1 MSPRAEWPEQ
11 IEQGEDPRRRLAE
24 LASLYDV
31 ARTLLGARDHVQVA
45 SRMVSSGMG
54 VLGARSGAMFVSD
67 ERGRYRLLHCAGIE
81 GAERGETLPIGAPA
95 REWLL
100 REGAFVVGTAAAARG
115 VTDLRDRLVDQYD
128 AALCAAV
135 ADKHGLIGL
144 LVFGARLLPADY
156 DGGHLALVDSLAALA
171 AQSLAARPA
180 REPGAGDGLRP
191 ADASPR
197 RTTALRGP
205 ARDHEAL
212 REVYPPLRAMVSQSA
227 AMLET
232 CQELIAVGPTPFPV
246 LLTGESGVGKELA
259 AHAIHE
265 LSERAGGP
273 FEVVDCGSIPREL
286 IESELFGHVRGAFT
300 GAHRDRRGA
309 FELAQRGTLFL
320 DEIGEMPLPL
330 QKRLLRVLQEGR
342 FRRVGDE
349 HLIEGDVRVVAAT
362 NRDLQAE
369 VSAKR
374 FREDLYYRLSV
385 FSIRIPPL
393 RERIEDLVPLMRHIL
408 QRQCRELGITA
419 CEVDGDV
426 VAALAEHTWPG
437 NIRELTN
444 LCAALS
450 VRARHDGHINRD
462 DLEHVWRRQHAGQE
476 PPWSGVTHTPR
487 GRLGDWVL
495 VQARA
500 ARFNLIEAARLLQRR
515 KRSGQSAPLTERS
528 ALSYYL
534 VGEILRALVEAEGDA
549 AKASRAVAGSD
560 ELVDRIAPRVNKI
573 CEVLRGARGES
584 KLRTSFAKLPA
595 GYEEILLRAQRAV
608 LHR

>member
-1 MSPRAEWPEQ
+1 MSAKSDWPEQ
-11 IEQGEDPRRRLAE
+11 MDVREDPQRRLAE
-24 LASLYDV
+24 LSSLYEA
-31 ARTLLGARDHVQVA
+31 ARALLGARDHQQVA
-45 SRMVSSGMG
+45 ARIVRSGMG
-54 VLGARSGAMFVSD
+54 VLGARSGAMFVAD
-67 ERGRYRLLHCAGIE
+67 DRGRYRLLHCATIE
-81 GAERGETLPIGAPA
+81 DAERGEHLPIPA
-95 REWLL
+95 QPREWLL
-100 REGAFVVGTAAAARG
+100 REGAFVMVGAATARG
-115 VTDLRDRLVDQYD
+115 LAELRDRLVERYD
-128 AALCAAV
+128 ATLGAAV
-135 ADKHGLIGL
+135 SDAHGLLGL
-144 LVFGARLLPADY
+144 LVFGPRLLPSGY
-156 DGGHLALVDSLAALA
+156 DDGHLALLDSLAALA
-171 AQSLAARPA
+171 AQSLAARPVRDA
-180 REPGAGDGLRP
+180 AATDGL
-191 ADASPR
+191 ATTETNAR
-197 RTTALRGP
+197 RGGAPRGP
-205 ARDHEAL
+205 ARDQEAL
-212 REVYPPLRAMVSQSA
+212 REAHPPLRAMVGQSA
-227 AMLET
+227 AMLEM
-232 CQELIAVGPTPFPV
+232 CQELVAVAPTPFPV

-265 LSERAGGP
+265 LSERSSGP
-273 FEVVDCGSIPREL
+273 FEVVDCGSIPRDL

-309 FELAQRGTLFL
+309 FDLAQRGTLFL

-362 NRDLQAE
+362 NRDLHVE
-369 VSAKR
+369 VGAKR

-393 RERIEDLVPLMRHIL
+393 RERIDDLVPLMRHIL
-408 QRQCRELGITA
+408 MRQCRELGVKT

-426 VAALAEHTWPG
+426 IGALAEHAWPG

-450 VRARHDGHINRD
+450 VRAREDGHITRD
-462 DLEHVWRRQHAGQE
+462 DLDHVWRRQHGGQD
-476 PPWSGVTHTPR
+476 PPWSGASRTSR

-515 KRSGQSAPLTERS
+515 KRSGQSVPLTERS

-549 AKASRAVAGSD
+549 DEAARAVAGCED
-560 ELVDRIAPRVNKI
+560 LVARIVPRVNKI
-573 CEVLRGARGES
+573 CEVLRGVRDEAN
-584 KLRTSFAKLPA
+584 LRHSFSKLPA
-595 GYEEILLRAQRAV
+595 GYEEILFRAQRAV

>member
-1 MSPRAEWPEQ
+1 MSARADWPEQ
-11 IEQGEDPRRRLAE
+11 TELGEDPRRRLAE
-24 LASLYDV
+24 LSSLYEA
-31 ARTLLGARDHVQVA
+31 ARTLLGARDHQQVA

-54 VLGARSGAMFVSD
+54 VLGARSGAMFVAD
-67 ERGRYRLLHCAGIE
+67 DRGRYRLLHSAGIE
-81 GAERGETLPIGAPA
+81 NAERGESLPITAQT

-100 REGAFVVGTAAAARG
+100 KEGAFVVGTPAASRG
-115 VTDLRDRLVDQYD
+115 LAELRDRLADQYD

-135 ADKHGLIGL
+135 ADAHGLLGL
-144 LVFGARLLPADY
+144 LAFGPRLMPAEY
-156 DGGHLALVDSLAALA
+156 DDGHLALLDSLSALA

-180 REPGAGDGLRP
+180 REAQSGDGIHPVDGAQKRAP
-191 ADASPR
+191 
-197 RTTALRGP
+197 ALRGP
-205 ARDHEAL
+205 ARDHETL
-212 REVYPPLRAMVSQSA
+212 RETYPPLRAMVSESA

-232 CQELIAVGPTPFPV
+232 CHELIAVAPTPFPV

-309 FELAQRGTLFL
+309 FDLAQRGTLFL

-330 QKRLLRVLQEGR
+330 QQRLLRVLQAGR

-369 VSAKR
+369 VGAKR

-426 VAALAEHTWPG
+426 IGALAEHTWPG

-450 VRARHDGHINRD
+450 VRAREDGHITRD
-462 DLEHVWRRQHAGQE
+462 DVDHVWRRQHGGQD
-476 PPWSGVTHTPR
+476 PPWMGATRTSR
-487 GRLGDWVL
+487 GRLGEWVL

-549 AKASRAVAGSD
+549 ANAARAVAGCD
-560 ELVDRIAPRVNKI
+560 DLVERIAPRVNKI
-573 CEVLRGARGES
+573 CEVLRGVRGES
-584 KLRTSFAKLPA
+584 NLKTSFAKLPA

-608 LHR
+608 LHS